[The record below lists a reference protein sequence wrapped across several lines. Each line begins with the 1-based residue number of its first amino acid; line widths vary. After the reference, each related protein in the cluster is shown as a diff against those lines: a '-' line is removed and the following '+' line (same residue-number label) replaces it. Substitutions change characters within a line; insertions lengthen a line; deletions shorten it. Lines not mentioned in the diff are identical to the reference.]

1 MAHVEHY
8 KLSDAR
14 RLANEWTRDRAYTC
28 QDGRIDPART
38 KYNYT
43 LDDRER
49 YNMKAKRT
57 FSLVG
62 VLKGRLGEVAHS
74 NRKDLNVLSD
84 WVITCPQELLFD
96 EQKQRRFFDVA
107 YSFVCDRYGRD
118 NVLQGFVHM
127 DETTPHVHIPVIP
140 VMNGRVSSKAVFT
153 RKELTSFHNDLD
165 KVIEREFGVKG
176 LIKNGRTK
184 GNYTLKELKERT
196 KDEKA
201 LEEARAEMT
210 RLTAQADAE
219 RARAAQAVQER
230 IEAEKQTEAI
240 LTAREEAVTKMA
252 DMRRRARQLI
262 EDARAVV
269 KDTEVQPP
277 LDADDRRVLAAVRSW
292 NTKNGSTVYDAALRR
307 YAKDSN
313 VPRIPEDAAVV
324 LAERL
329 AALQEMVAGIEGQQI
344 ENTGR
349 EDFDENP
356 R

>member
-8 KLSDAR
+8 KMADVR
-14 RLANEWTRDRAYTC
+14 RLVNEWSRDREYTC
-28 QDGRIDPART
+28 RDGRIDPVRT

-43 LDDRER
+43 MDDSDR
-49 YNMKAKRT
+49 YGMKTKST
-57 FSLVG
+57 PSLVG
-62 VLKGRLGEVAHS
+62 VLRARLGELTHS

-84 WVITCPQELLFD
+84 WVVTCPQELLYD
-96 EQKQRRFFDVA
+96 EAKQRRFFEVT
-107 YSFVCDRYGRD
+107 YSFLCDRYGRD
-118 NVLQGFVHM
+118 NVLQGFIHL
-127 DETTPHVHIPVIP
+127 DETTAHGHFPVIP
-140 VMNGRVSSKAVFT
+140 VKDGRVSSKAVFT
-153 RKELTSFHNDLD
+153 RKELASFHTDLD
-165 KVIEREFGVKG
+165 RVMEREFGIKG

-184 GNYTLKELKERT
+184 GSYTVKELKERT

-201 LEEARAEMT
+201 LEDARAEKE

-230 IEAEKQTEAI
+230 IEAEKRTEAI

-344 ENTGR
+344 ENTG
-349 EDFDENP
+349 EDVFDENP